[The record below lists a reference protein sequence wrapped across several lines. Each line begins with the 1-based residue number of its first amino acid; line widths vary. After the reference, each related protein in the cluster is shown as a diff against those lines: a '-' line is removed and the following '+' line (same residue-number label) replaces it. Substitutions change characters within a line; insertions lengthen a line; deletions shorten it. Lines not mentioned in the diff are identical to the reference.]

1 MISLSSA
8 PKVIWDELNEERSKA
23 IYWLEKQFGGA
34 KGIDRERDRLL
45 ALTQRTRKDAC
56 SEVFKW
62 RSKRGNQWVAYEY
75 CRYFSDAGT
84 SFSMPHAFC
93 FYETIGS
100 VGAFVPIFGAS
111 KTFTQP
117 IGCLIFTSHFFLR
130 AAHRLGFEYTSEE
143 CLARFVTL
151 APMLSLSSKPADEKG
166 VVPVDVRM
174 PGAIGRGK
182 LISKEPLIVEARTCL
197 KDTQLSY
204 SQKRNVKDLVEYSNI
219 KQQLIQDVAIAQAMR
234 DNQGSIEFYH
244 NARKAYE
251 KAHGNTYLF
260 DMFTWAH
267 HLTMEYIMRLKHHEE
282 FDLYFLK
289 QANSV
294 FERLDMEFTPKL
306 SSAKDWATILPLFSE
321 LARKFMKIMRIDG
334 FDDKE
339 YQLFMIDELTKAFQG
354 EQSTG

>member
-23 IYWLEKQFGGA
+23 VYWLEKQFGGA

-45 ALTQRTRKDAC
+45 ALAQRTRKDAC

-62 RSKRGNQWVAYEY
+62 RSKRGNRWVVYEY
-75 CRYFSDAGT
+75 CRYFPEAGT

-100 VGAFVPIFGAS
+100 VGAFVPMFGAS

-117 IGCLIFTSHFFLR
+117 IGFLIFTSHFFLR
-130 AAHRLGFEYTSEE
+130 AADRLGFEYSSEE

-151 APMLSLSSKPADEKG
+151 APMLSLSFKPADEKG
-166 VVPVDVRM
+166 VVSVDVRM

-182 LISKEPLIVEARTCL
+182 MISKKPLIVEVRTCL
-197 KDTQLSY
+197 KDSQLSS
-204 SQKRNVKDLVEYSNI
+204 SQKRNVKDLMEYSGI
-219 KQQLIQDVAIAQAMR
+219 KQQLIQDVAIAQSMR
-234 DNQGSIEFYH
+234 ADQSSIDLYN

-251 KAHGNTYLF
+251 KAHGNTYMF

-267 HLTMEYIMRLKHHEE
+267 HLTMEYIRKLRSDAV

-294 FERLDMEFTPKL
+294 FERLDMEFEPEL
-306 SSAKDWATILPLFSE
+306 SNAKDWATILPLFSN
-321 LARKFMKIMRIDG
+321 LARKFMKIMHVDG
-334 FDDKE
+334 FNDKE
-339 YQLFMIDELTKAFQG
+339 CQSFMIDELTKAYKYEQG
-354 EQSTG
+354 AG